1 MSSEKVNGRTKAL
14 DRGRR
19 RLSYSRA
26 MPRRILLAVIGWV
39 VAFLL
44 GKEMST
50 GYSLWHERR
59 AEQRADETDPEGPRR
74 A

>member
-1 MSSEKVNGRTKAL
+1 
-14 DRGRR
+14 
-19 RLSYSRA
+19 
-26 MPRRILLAVIGWV
+26 MPRRACITRRSEAVAPLMSADTLQILLAVIGWV

-50 GYSLWHERR
+50 GYSLWRARR

>member
-1 MSSEKVNGRTKAL
+1 MSADTL
-14 DRGRR
+14 Q
-19 RLSYSRA
+19 
-26 MPRRILLAVIGWV
+26 ILLAVIGWV

-50 GYSLWHERR
+50 GYSLWRARR